1 MRHIVL
7 MILIAVVIISFSAC
21 GAEGQPNTPMDED
34 VAAATA
40 MLEEAVERRET
51 ILTSKAQIVWDASLI

>member
-51 ILTSKAQIVWDASLI
+51 ILTSKA